1 MGSLFLKIYQKTIF
15 KKPRFGHFEPNQRKL
30 DSLRFKDCTFFQL
43 LIKVLRILKAQF
55 LRRLTVIHY
64 RYTCMTYEQAM

>member
-30 DSLRFKDCTFFQL
+30 DSLRFKDCKIFPIINQSTKN
-43 LIKVLRILKAQF
+43 IESPV
-55 LRRLTVIHY
+55 H
-64 RYTCMTYEQAM
+64 